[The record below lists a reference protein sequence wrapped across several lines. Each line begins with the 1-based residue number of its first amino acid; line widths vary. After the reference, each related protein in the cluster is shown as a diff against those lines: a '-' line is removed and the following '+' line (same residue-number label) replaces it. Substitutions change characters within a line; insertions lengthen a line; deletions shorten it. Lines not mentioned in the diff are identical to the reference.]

1 MRKRIIL
8 LLSVPFL
15 ALLAGCLSAPAEL
28 REGEPKIRP
37 SGEEWS
43 RRSAPLPPLYLDFES
58 GRGQRWT
65 MVTPLYWQVKG
76 PRIERQ
82 GEVVDAEEHY
92 HLLPIAGYAR
102 SRPAGISNGHVANYF
117 WGKKPEGGYRVLFP
131 LWWDFEGSGGR
142 TTVAGPLYS
151 RTEPGRERTLV
162 FPWLYSREKRGSDYD
177 YWGVC
182 FRLIG
187 VEKQVFEG
195 EEKKRLWL
203 FFVFKLPLA

>member
-1 MRKRIIL
+1 MKNVLPAI
-8 LLSVPFL
+8 PFL
-15 ALLAGCLSAPAEL
+15 ALLAGCLSAPTTL
-28 REGEPKIRP
+28 REGEPKVRP
-37 SGEEWS
+37 DENDW
-43 RRSAPLPPLYLDFES
+43 RRASAPIPPFYLDFTS

-65 MVTPLYWQVKG
+65 MVTPLYWQVRG

-82 GEVVDAEEHY
+82 GESMDAEEHY
-92 HLLPIAGYAR
+92 HLLPLAGYAR
-102 SRPAGISNGHVANYF
+102 SRPEGISNGHVANYF
-117 WGKKPEGGYRVLFP
+117 WGKRPQGGYHVFFP

-142 TTVAGPLYS
+142 TTVAGPVYS
-151 RTEPGRERTLV
+151 RTGGGKERTVV
-162 FPWLYSREKRGSDYD
+162 FPWLYSREKIGTDYD

-187 VEKQVFEG
+187 LEKQVFAG